1 MAPQVGNADE
11 RKADGARIA
20 VLVGDGDLENP
31 LGGAVELPL
40 SGDVDQE
47 RGVYLGVLD
56 HALFQLRKQL
66 AVEEVVGSACVDG
79 HGKDRCR
86 GGAVGDEGEAD
97 TRWRRR
103 SGRGSSRT

>member
-1 MAPQVGNADE
+1 MGDADE
-11 RKADGARIA
+11 RKADRARIA
-20 VLVGDGDLENP
+20 VLVGDGDLESS

-40 SGDVDQE
+40 SGNVDEE

-56 HALFQLRKQL
+56 HAFFQLWKQL
-66 AVEEVVGSACVDG
+66 TVEEVVGSAGVDG
-79 HGKDRCR
+79 HGEGWCR

-103 SGRGSSRT
+103 SE